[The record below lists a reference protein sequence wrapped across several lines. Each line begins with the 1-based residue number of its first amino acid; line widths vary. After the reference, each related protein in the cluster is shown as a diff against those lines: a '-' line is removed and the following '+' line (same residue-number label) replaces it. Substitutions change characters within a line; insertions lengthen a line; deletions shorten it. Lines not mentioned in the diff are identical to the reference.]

1 MRIHLK
7 FLVNIREITD
17 ESEIDLE
24 IRPGDSIE
32 TVMKTLELRY
42 GKGFKAVSYTH
53 LTLPTNREV

>member
-7 FLVNIREITD
+7 FLANIRKITD

-42 GKGFKAVSYTH
+42 GKGKKQQQAPPRAGFQM
-53 LTLPTNREV
+53 